1 MTIEEKLRAK
11 LVIREV
17 ARQEG
22 KSPATVR
29 AAMQEALDDAGLTIQ
44 DIDAFWFG
52 SFYEMHGTALSSV
65 LKPDFKPV
73 TRIENNCCT
82 GSDTLRNAA
91 YAVAAGA

>member
-29 AAMQEALDDAGLTIQ
+29 AAMQEALDDAWEKSLN
-44 DIDAFWFG
+44 DPEG
-52 SFYEMHGTALSSV
+52 SAVWRGYFPDGK
-65 LKPDFKPV
+65 KPSLDEFIVQMAKH
-73 TRIENNCCT
+73 I
-82 GSDTLRNAA
+82 
-91 YAVAAGA
+91 